1 MRKLAGWFGLAV
13 ASHFT
18 HFSPRPWASILTFRE
33 DMKDEISAAV
43 DFLSKL
49 VGKNQSLPREKVNE
63 FRVTLTRVLDHKF
76 KNHWFPDKPSKGQA
90 YRCIRVNENTRRDP
104 TLELVCQEIGIKY
117 SDLMIPIELTLWI
130 DPEEV
135 ACR

>member
-1 MRKLAGWFGLAV
+1 M
-13 ASHFT
+13 
-18 HFSPRPWASILTFRE
+18 TFRE